1 LALTHPG
8 RFQEY
13 SRDITGIFRKCFG
26 NVYGGGII
34 RYGKGANTR
43 GRSREAVSGTGGLSV
58 GEGWKAPIGTKTA
71 ALFPFSPRGGDR
83 STWSSQAQFP
93 REAISTELGMTAEI
107 IIQTAISGIL
117 MGFIYALIAAGL
129 SLIFGLMEIVNFAHG
144 EFMMISMYTAF
155 WLFMLFGLDPIFSI
169 PLCALLLFLVGVA
182 THHGIIKRILHAPM
196 LVQLTATFGLAI
208 FLRSLAQFLWTPDF
222 RAVTDPIASGRVEIL
237 GIYLGIPQIVASA
250 GCILAFALL
259 YGFINYTET
268 GLALQATA
276 QDREAASLMGIRTDR
291 MYALGWG
298 IGSACVGVAGAL
310 LSNYYFIFPE
320 VGLLFALIAYVA
332 VAMGGFGSI
341 IGALVAGVLIG
352 LIEALG
358 GLLIDPAF
366 KYAIIFMVYLG
377 VVISR
382 PQGIFGRY

>member
-1 LALTHPG
+1 
-8 RFQEY
+8 
-13 SRDITGIFRKCFG
+13 
-26 NVYGGGII
+26 
-34 RYGKGANTR
+34 
-43 GRSREAVSGTGGLSV
+43 
-58 GEGWKAPIGTKTA
+58 
-71 ALFPFSPRGGDR
+71 
-83 STWSSQAQFP
+83 
-93 REAISTELGMTAEI
+93 MTAEI
-107 IIQTAISGIL
+107 IIQTIISGIL

-222 RAVTDPIASGRVEIL
+222 RAITNPIASGRVEIL

-276 QDREAASLMGIRTDR
+276 QDREAASLMGIRTNR

-310 LSNYYFIFPE
+310 LTNYYFIFPE

-341 IGALVAGVLIG
+341 IGALLAGVLIG

-366 KYAIIFMVYLG
+366 KYVVIFTVYLG
-377 VVISR
+377 IVIIR
-382 PQGIFGRY
+382 PRGLFGRF